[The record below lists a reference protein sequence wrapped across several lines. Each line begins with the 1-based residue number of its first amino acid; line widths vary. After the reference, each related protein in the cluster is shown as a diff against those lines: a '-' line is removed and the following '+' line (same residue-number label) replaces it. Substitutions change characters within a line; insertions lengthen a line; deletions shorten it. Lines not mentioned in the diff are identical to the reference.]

1 MKPALA
7 LPRTPQLPRAALR
20 RLLSALETPAAPS
33 QCVRAATAV
42 GLPTAPH
49 FRSLPSNGHAGTS
62 PSPRADSQPR
72 QQQSEQKRCSALPQ
86 SAMADSDATVSQQT
100 RHSSCCCCCC
110 IESDDAPAAA
120 LEPDDTEARA
130 FARAARAAASEL
142 VPGSASSE
150 SESAPA
156 SRCRRRC
163 SSAASTA
170 CVCSGQHRL
179 SRSCGS
185 SRLTEGACS
194 SSSNAW
200 Q

>member
-100 RHSSCCCCCC
+100 RHSSCCCCC

>member
-1 MKPALA
+1 MRKSRALLVSLLVSLSLCA
-7 LPRTPQLPRAALR
+7 CSVPLVSVTCLCKARGETKSAALYG
-20 RLLSALETPAAPS
+20 
-33 QCVRAATAV
+33 V
-42 GLPTAPH
+42 
-49 FRSLPSNGHAGTS
+49 
-62 PSPRADSQPR
+62 
-72 QQQSEQKRCSALPQ
+72 
-86 SAMADSDATVSQQT
+86 QT
-100 RHSSCCCCCC
+100 RGTASRP
-110 IESDDAPAAA
+110 ESDDAPGAA
-120 LEPDDTEARA
+120 LEPEARA

-142 VPGSASSE
+142 APGSASSE

-156 SRCRRRC
+156 SRCQRRC